1 MAALFHNR
9 AEAGASLAAFVAEL
23 GLDDPVVLA
32 LPRGGVPV
40 AAPVARR
47 LSAPLD
53 LLMVRK
59 LGMPGQ
65 AELAAGAVVEG
76 AGPVFNRE
84 ILAGAGLSETDF
96 RDAVEEKRAE
106 MAARRAR
113 YLGGRVPVPVAGRDV
128 VVVDDGIAT
137 GATMRAALSGLSFR
151 EPGTVTLAVP
161 VAPPGAAADLGRLA
175 DHTIC
180 LALPHPFHAVSA
192 HYARFGQVPDSEV
205 VRLLGQTASAG

>member
-1 MAALFHNR
+1 MAPLFHDR
-9 AEAGASLAAFVAEL
+9 AEAGASLAEFVAEL

-59 LGMPGQ
+59 LGMPGH

-96 RDAVEEKRAE
+96 EGAIEEESAE

-113 YLGGRVPVPVAGRDV
+113 YLGGRPPVAVAGRDV

-137 GATMRAALSGLSFR
+137 GSTMRAALSGLSFR

-161 VAPPGAAADLGRLA
+161 VSAAGRGGRSGPA
-175 DHTIC
+175 RR
-180 LALPHPFHAVSA
+180 PH
-192 HYARFGQVPDSEV
+192 D
-205 VRLLGQTASAG
+205 LLGPAAHLPCR

>member
-1 MAALFHNR
+1 MAPLFHDR
-9 AEAGASLAAFVAEL
+9 AEAGASLAEFVAEL

-59 LGMPGQ
+59 LGMPGH

-137 GATMRAALSGLSFR
+137 GATMRAALKGLRARGAWYCDACCARSAAGRGGRSGPAR
-151 EPGTVTLAVP
+151 
-161 VAPPGAAADLGRLA
+161 R
-175 DHTIC
+175 
-180 LALPHPFHAVSA
+180 PH
-192 HYARFGQVPDSEV
+192 D
-205 VRLLGQTASAG
+205 LLGPAAPLPCR